1 MPNMIDE
8 PRIWRDEDNT
18 IPEESYDA
26 NGFSNELVQVEE
38 EPALPSISE
47 QKELVQSSQISAEN
61 KSILNQLIEIN
72 EIANMLKTVNNTEM
86 EEQRSKILDTTCA
99 IFIQQRMQNNMH
111 IEKLKRKVIDRLI
124 DNIDNMDLELA
135 NDVLSNITQVTS
147 TDATNAMSSLRGGA
161 VSSSGM
167 PGIQLNINNA
177 TADGAQITTQTL
189 NAGPQ
194 QVQQL
199 KEVATLNS
207 SIRAWQNIPGKKA
220 PIQAE
225 IVDNSGNK

>member
-1 MPNMIDE
+1 MANMIDE
-8 PRIWRDEDNT
+8 PRIWRDEESV
-18 IPEESYDA
+18 IPEEGYDA
-26 NGFSNELVQVEE
+26 NGFSNELIQVEE
-38 EPALPSISE
+38 EPALPSIQE
-47 QKELVQSSQISAEN
+47 QKELVKSSQISSEN

>member
-1 MPNMIDE
+1 MANMIDE
-8 PRIWRDEDNT
+8 PRIWRDEESVV
-18 IPEESYDA
+18 PEEGYDA
-26 NGFSNELVQVEE
+26 NGFSNELIQVEE
-38 EPALPSISE
+38 EPALPSIQE
-47 QKELVQSSQISAEN
+47 QKELVKSSQISSEN